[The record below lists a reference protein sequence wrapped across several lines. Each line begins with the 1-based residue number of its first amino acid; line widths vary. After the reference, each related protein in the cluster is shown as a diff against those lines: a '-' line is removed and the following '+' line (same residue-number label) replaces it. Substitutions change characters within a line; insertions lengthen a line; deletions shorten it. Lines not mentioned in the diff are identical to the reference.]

1 MNTTERKLVTQ
12 ENITTETKS
21 NSLKTYNGMNSIF
34 YEFRSSLKS
43 KELVLR
49 K

>member
-1 MNTTERKLVTQ
+1 MNTTERKFVTQ

-21 NSLKTYNGMNSIF
+21 NSLKTYLGINSTF
-34 YEFRSSLKS
+34 HEFRSSLKI
-43 KELVLR
+43 KELILR

>member
-1 MNTTERKLVTQ
+1 MNTTERKFVTQ

-21 NSLKTYNGMNSIF
+21 NSFKTFLGINSTF
-34 YEFRSSLKS
+34 YEFRSSLLT
-43 KELVLR
+43 KELIVR